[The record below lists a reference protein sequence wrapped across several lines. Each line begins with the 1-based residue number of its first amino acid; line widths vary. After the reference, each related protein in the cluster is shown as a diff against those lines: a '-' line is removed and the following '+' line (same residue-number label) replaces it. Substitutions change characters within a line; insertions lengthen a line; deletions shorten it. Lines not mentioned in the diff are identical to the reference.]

1 MLELFAYPVSV
12 VLKAWH
18 LLLTDVFGVDPSPAW
33 IISVV
38 LLVFTVRGLLFPFA
52 WMQKRSA
59 HRSVLM
65 RPEKAELDRR
75 YGRSA
80 QPEDVIAL
88 RDATKELHERHGF
101 NPFVGCVPP
110 LIQIPVVLGLY
121 RLLLWISRP
130 ELLGTHGNSSG
141 GVGVL
146 TGEDVASFEQ
156 ARLFDVPL
164 PAYIAMSDE
173 RLAALGTNSAAVW
186 DVIFPF
192 VLVAVFF
199 TTANLLVSN
208 YFNYRYMNWAST
220 AMRVLFRIML
230 VLAVVM
236 PFFILRL
243 GTHGPLPF
251 ALVLYWVT
259 GNLWTALQTIVLNLV
274 IRRRWPEGEEHRE
287 LRRADRQ
294 ELIDARRARRT
305 RRAEDK
311 TYIASAKSRGST
323 RSEARAELKARDA
336 REAQEKAA
344 KKAEAKQ
351 LRRER
356 SRVQAALRKRDQQ
369 EKRQQSD
376 AASSTDEA

>member
-1 MLELFAYPVSV
+1 MLELFAYPVSA

-18 LLLTDVFGVDPSPAW
+18 LLLTEVFAMNPSAAW
-33 IISVV
+33 IVSVIA
-38 LLVFTVRGLLFPFA
+38 LVVTVRGLLFPFA

-75 YGRSA
+75 YGTSA
-80 QPEDVIAL
+80 KPEDVIAL
-88 RDATKELHERHGF
+88 RDATKELHERYGF
-101 NPFVGCVPP
+101 RPAVGCIPP

-130 ELLGTHGNSSG
+130 ELLGAHGNSSG

-173 RLAALGTNSAAVW
+173 RLAALGTSSADVW
-186 DVIFPF
+186 TVIFPF

-199 TTANLLVSN
+199 TTANLIVSN

-220 AMRVLFRIML
+220 SMRVVFRIMI
-230 VLAVVM
+230 VVTLIM
-236 PFFILRL
+236 PFFIFRL
-243 GTHGPLPF
+243 GTQGPLPF

-259 GNLWTALQTIVLNLV
+259 GNLWTALQTIVLNVV

-287 LRRADRQ
+287 LRQADRQ
-294 ELIDARRARRT
+294 ELIDARRARRS
-305 RRAEDK
+305 RRAEDRSFVS
-311 TYIASAKSRGST
+311 SARKRGST
-323 RSEARAELKARDA
+323 RGEAKAELKARDA
-336 REAQEKAA
+336 REAQEKAE
-344 KKAEAKQ
+344 KKAREKE
-351 LRRER
+351 LRRQR
-356 SRVQAALRKRDQQ
+356 SKVQAALRAREMK
-369 EKRQQSD
+369 EKRAQKN
-376 AASSTDEA
+376 TDGS